1 MDWGWQAAPRGWL
14 AVNKFRLNFS
24 FYPEKIVSV
33 VIPGPPAANENL
45 LGSEQLSLK
54 LPAWMA
60 ALSLLH
66 CFLALSPSQQCVGR
80 SKPSWHL

>member
-33 VIPGPPAANENL
+33 AIPGPPAANENL
-45 LGSEQLSLK
+45 LGSEQLSQKQL
-54 LPAWMA
+54 AWTA
-60 ALSLLH
+60 ALSLLR
-66 CFLALSPSQQCVGR
+66 CFLALCQSIPAACR
-80 SKPSWHL
+80 P